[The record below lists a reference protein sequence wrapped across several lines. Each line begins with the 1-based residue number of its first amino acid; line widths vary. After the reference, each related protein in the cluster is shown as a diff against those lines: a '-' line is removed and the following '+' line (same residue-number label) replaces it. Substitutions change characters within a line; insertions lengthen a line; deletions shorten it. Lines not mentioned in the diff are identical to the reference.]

1 MMRMRESIVCAR
13 RARDGTNTIGIAYG
27 HRNEVS
33 LSSDS
38 TIVARHSCSVGRLPV
53 EDGDWTHVCD
63 GDWTQVTQQVLYR

>member
-1 MMRMRESIVCAR
+1 MMRESIVCAR
-13 RARDGTNTIGIAYG
+13 AHDGTNTIGIAYG

>member
-1 MMRMRESIVCAR
+1 MMRESIVCAHAHDR
-13 RARDGTNTIGIAYG
+13 TNTIGIAYG

-38 TIVARHSCSVGRLPV
+38 GIVARHSCSVGRLPV